1 MTGHLLLTTNVK
13 EMIKDMDLYNTTE
26 LATEEAVTI
35 MTTAMANQGA
45 IQVQQFTVIMTVATS
60 LICSILSIVLNTL
73 NIMVACSDQLNFP
86 ISNSVAI
93 VSMSLGDIIIGLS
106 TIMRFSLGS
115 WARLICRVHLILSV
129 TGVRVSIVSL
139 ILIIVDRYVAIVHPF
154 AHRRFAT
161 KRFCIVLVIVMWA
174 LTTFANVLENAT
186 GTYFYDPNRR
196 LCDVQVSITRVV
208 VSTTLLYFIPLTTML
223 VIYTHLLVVVR
234 RMVREIA
241 RVQPIRDYSI
251 SIHDQGVYPCSDVS
265 LPSDPGPR
273 PRIEIQERPNAHA
286 LRQNDHTGQYKLIL
300 TFFAVTAAFTVTTIP
315 NRIVRLVA
323 LYKGPQAVS
332 SGATLFCRMLVISGS
347 WLNFVIFSVM
357 NHNFRR
363 TLKHILRRRCSAHCC

>member
-1 MTGHLLLTTNVK
+1 MFFSFLAPPPFN
-13 EMIKDMDLYNTTE
+13 IDMDLYNTTE
-26 LATEEAVTI
+26 LATEAITI
-35 MTTAMANQGA
+35 MTTTMAKQGA
-45 IQVQQFTVIMTVATS
+45 TQVQQSTVIMTVAIS
-60 LICSILSIVLNTL
+60 LICSILSIVLNIL
-73 NIMVACSDQLNFP
+73 NIMVACSNQLNFP

-93 VSMSLGDIIIGLS
+93 VSMSLADIIIGAS
-106 TIMRFSLGS
+106 TIMRFALSS
-115 WARLICRVHLILSV
+115 WARLICRIHLILSV

-154 AHRRFAT
+154 AHRRYAT

-186 GTYFYDPNRR
+186 GTYFYEPNRQ
-196 LCDVQVSITRVV
+196 LCDVQVSIIRVV

-223 VIYTHLLVVVR
+223 VIYTHLLIVVG
-234 RMVREIA
+234 RMIREIA

-251 SIHDQGVYPCSDVS
+251 SIQDQGVYPCSDVS

-315 NRIVRLVA
+315 NRIIRLVA

-363 TLKHILRRRCSAHCC
+363 TLKHIFRHRCSAHCC